1 MIFLRRL
8 LNNDGPMPLSVGFEV
23 FEALRKGP
31 VKHIFTEIGK
41 FIPRPLQMAALVRL
55 AFCFGLE
62 ASYMGE

>member
-41 FIPRPLQMAALVRL
+41 DIPAPSKWQHWSDLHFVL
-55 AFCFGLE
+55 A
-62 ASYMGE
+62 